1 MLMFILAFLLSF
13 GVGVCFTPAV
23 IGLAK
28 RAKAGQ
34 TILHYV
40 EAHKTKE
47 GTPTLGGLI
56 FIAATLAVF
65 FLFARGSFQL
75 AAVALAIFC
84 GYGLLGFLDDFIKV
98 RTHKNLGL
106 RAYQKIIGQVGI
118 AVLVAIFVYQ
128 NAYLGGHIFLP
139 WGMTEVDIGWWIIPL
154 VIFTFLAMTNSANL
168 TDGLDGL
175 AGGVSTAALLA
186 VSGIVLLTQQHE
198 VALGAGVA
206 YAEEMNNLAML
217 GFCCAGGVLAFLC
230 FNSFPAKIFMGDT
243 GSLALGG
250 MLCALATFC
259 GQALVLIIICIVF
272 VISALSVI
280 LQVVH
285 FKRTKKRIFLMS
297 PLHHHFEKK
306 GVNESK
312 IVAIYIITTIVAS
325 GVAIALC
332 LL

>member
-1 MLMFILAFLLSF
+1 MISFIFAFLLSF
-13 GVGVCFTPAV
+13 GVGICLAPLV
-23 IGLAK
+23 IRIARK
-28 RAKAGQ
+28 AKAGQ

-47 GTPTLGGLI
+47 GTPTMGGLI

-65 FLFARGSFQL
+65 FLFARGSSQL
-75 AAVALAIFC
+75 AIVALAVFC

-106 RAYQKIIGQVGI
+106 RAYQKIVGQVGI
-118 AVLVAIFVYQ
+118 AVLVAVFVYQ

-139 WGMTEVDIGWWIIPL
+139 WGLTEVDIGWWIIPL

-175 AGGVSTAALLA
+175 AGGVSTVALLGVCSIA
-186 VSGIVLLTQQHE
+186 LLTQQHE
-198 VALGAGVA
+198 IALGAGVS
-206 YAEEMNNLAML
+206 YAEELSNLALL

-259 GQALVLIIICIVF
+259 GQALVLVIICIVF
-272 VISALSVI
+272 VISAVSVI
-280 LQVVH
+280 LQVLH
-285 FKRTKKRIFLMS
+285 FKRTKKRLFLIA